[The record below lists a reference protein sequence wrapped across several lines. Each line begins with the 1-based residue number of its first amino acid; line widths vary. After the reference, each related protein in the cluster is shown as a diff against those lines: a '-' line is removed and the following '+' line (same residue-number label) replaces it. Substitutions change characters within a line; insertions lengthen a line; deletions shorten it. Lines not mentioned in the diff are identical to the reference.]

1 MPNVTTHSPSPVE
14 PAGRETSPQRARA
27 LPLVAV
33 AGARG
38 KSTTIWLLEAML
50 REGGQSVGVWS
61 SSGVYV
67 RGLRQPGE
75 LGPWSR
81 VLSSIGKHQ
90 LDVGLQ
96 ELETSMV
103 TTVGLPERVY
113 PLAAITTLCGNDYE
127 CLISPEFLRGA
138 VAQGIVARAVRTDG
152 LLVLNADDHAV
163 LDAAGETQ
171 AQVVVF
177 AMHPENPAL
186 RKHLAQGESAV
197 WLQDGQVVVGDEET
211 ARSIVPIAEAGFTL
225 NGSLTFE
232 VQNLLCATAL
242 AVGMDVPDRAIRR
255 AAAAFEPDLARLPG
269 SCNIIRR
276 GGATILIDSAREVW
290 TLRSLV
296 RGIKHQ
302 KHRRSLVVAGH
313 FSHLDGEQIVEAG
326 RLLGRLGGVVIL
338 HYQAGP
344 ETLELLKEGIAQ
356 NPVPPL
362 VLTMQSEARAIS
374 HAYRMMTEGDLC
386 FIITDNVQEASA
398 FQG

>member
-14 PAGRETSPQRARA
+14 PAGRGSSPQRARA

-50 REGGQSVGVWS
+50 REAGQSVGVWS

-67 RGLRQPGE
+67 HGVRQPGE
-75 LGPWSR
+75 LGPWSQ
-81 VLSSIGKHQ
+81 VLSSLGKHQ
-90 LDVGLQ
+90 LDIGLQ
-96 ELETSMV
+96 ELETSLV

-113 PLAAITTLCGNDYE
+113 PLAAITTLCGNDEE

-177 AMHPENPAL
+177 AMHPDNPAL

-197 WLQDGQVVVGDEET
+197 WLQDGQVVVGDEES

-242 AVGMDVPDRAIRR
+242 AAGMDVPDRAIRR

-276 GGATILIDSAREVW
+276 GGATILIDSAKEVW

-302 KHRRSLVVAGH
+302 KHRRTLVVAGH

-338 HYQAGP
+338 HYQAGQ

-362 VLTMQSEARAIS
+362 VLTMTSEARAIG
-374 HAYRMMTEGDLC
+374 HAYRMLTEGDLC
-386 FIITDNVQEASA
+386 FI
-398 FQG
+398 

>member
-1 MPNVTTHSPSPVE
+1 MPNVTTQSSSPVE
-14 PAGRETSPQRARA
+14 PVGRRGSTGRAPA
-27 LPLVAV
+27 LPLVAI

-38 KSTTIWLLEAML
+38 KSTTIWLLESML
-50 REGGQSVGVWS
+50 REASQSVGVWS

-67 RGLRQPGE
+67 RGVRQPGE
-75 LGPWSR
+75 LGPWSQ
-81 VLSSIGKHQ
+81 VLAALGRHE
-90 LDVGLQ
+90 LDIGLQ
-96 ELETSMV
+96 ELETSTV

-113 PLAAITTLCGNDYE
+113 PFAAITTLCGNDDE

-138 VAQGIVARAVRTDG
+138 VAQKIVARAVRTDG

-177 AMHPENPAL
+177 AMHKDNPAL
-186 RKHLAQGESAV
+186 RKHLARGESAV
-197 WLQDGQVVVGDEET
+197 WLQDGQVVVGSADT
-211 ARSIVPIAEAGFTL
+211 ARSIVPISEAGFTL

-242 AVGMDVPDRAIRR
+242 AVGMDLPDRAIRR

-269 SCNIIRR
+269 SCNIIKR
-276 GGATILIDSAREVW
+276 GGATILIDSAKEVW

-302 KHRRSLVVAGH
+302 KHRRTLVVAGH
-313 FSHLDGEQIVEAG
+313 FSHLDGDQIVEAG

-338 HYQAGP
+338 HYQAGA
-344 ETLELLKEGIAQ
+344 ETLELLKDGIAQ

-362 VLTMQSEARAIS
+362 VLTMQSESQAIG
-374 HAYRMMTEGDLC
+374 HAYRMLTDGDLC

-398 FQG
+398 FQE